1 MPATLWT
8 DPHVATYQFPT
19 MKEQPIEKR
28 YYKILDAAEMI
39 GVSQSTLRFWE
50 KEFPELKPK
59 RSASNIRYYT
69 PDDIE
74 LLRIIHYLVKIRGLK
89 IEAARQQIASN
100 RKNVSRRLEI
110 IIRLKEV
117 RDELKGLLSAL
128 EKRR

>member
-1 MPATLWT
+1 
-8 DPHVATYQFPT
+8 

-28 YYKILDAAEMI
+28 FYKIIDVAEMI

-50 KEFPELKPK
+50 KEFPELKPT

-74 LLRIIHYLVKIRGLK
+74 LLRVIYYLVKTRGLK

-110 IIRLKEV
+110 IERLKEV
-117 RDELKGLLSAL
+117 RDDLKGLMSAL